1 MGSQAKLKAP
11 ELYISPKD
19 YFAESLEVAFNYFQ
33 FEPHPL
39 SRTYLI
45 DLLERYMHS
54 RNLFEVDQETG
65 KYKRE
70 TLAEM
75 FLRAQ
80 NEQSYFVRAD
90 LLKKL
95 GDTSLYISGF
105 FGDSLNRKLVDI
117 DYYAE
122 MGGAAYG
129 SLAKEVSDQSMS
141 EVFNCFSS
149 RFIEFVDVLTYISQ
163 KAQVQTD
170 KDLLRLY
177 DRYLAT
183 GSKLAE
189 DQLLEK
195 GVLNSELKKTR
206 SIKQ

>member
-1 MGSQAKLKAP
+1 M
-11 ELYISPKD
+11 ELFVSSKE
-19 YFAESLEVAFNYFQ
+19 YFSESLETAFKYFQ
-33 FEPHPL
+33 FKPHPL
-39 SRTYLI
+39 SRTYLVEM
-45 DLLERYMHS
+45 LERYMFS
-54 RNLFEVDQETG
+54 QNLFEVDQQTG
-65 KYKRE
+65 KYKRS
-70 TLAEM
+70 TLAEL
-75 FLRAQ
+75 FLKAQ
-80 NEQSYFVRAD
+80 NENSTGVRSD
-90 LLKKL
+90 LLKRL

-122 MGGAAYG
+122 MGGVAYG
-129 SLAKEVSDQSMS
+129 SLAKETSDPSMS
-141 EVFNCFSS
+141 EVFDCFSS

-163 KAQVQTD
+163 KTQVQSD

-177 DRYLAT
+177 DRYVAT

-195 GVLNSELKKTR
+195 GVLNSELIKTK